1 MALDGAADLD
11 DLGFAA
17 GASMEASMADTD
29 IGFSFFP
36 PPAAA
41 EEDEVSFLPMA
52 VVVVAA
58 AASWGGEFG
67 FGLGPGESIGIFC
80 GREDI

>member
-1 MALDGAADLD
+1 LALDGAADLE

-36 PPAAA
+36 RPAAS
-41 EEDEVSFLPMA
+41 EDDEVSFLPMA
-52 VVVVAA
+52 VAA
-58 AASWGGEFG
+58 AAWRGEFG
-67 FGLGPGESIGIFC
+67 FGLGPGSRSGIFLWTR
-80 GREDI
+80 GHI

>member
-11 DLGFAA
+11 DLLGFAA

-29 IGFSFFP
+29 IGLSFFP

-41 EEDEVSFLPMA
+41 EEDEVSFLPMEEE
-52 VVVVAA
+52 VVVAVAA
-58 AASWGGEFG
+58 AAASSWVGNL
-67 FGLGPGESIGIFC
+67 GLA
-80 GREDI
+80 

>member
-1 MALDGAADLD
+1 MYEDAGALEGFALALDGAADFE

-41 EEDEVSFLPMA
+41 EEDEVSFLPM
-52 VVVVAA
+52 VVVAA
-58 AASWGGEFG
+58 AAWWDGGFG
-67 FGLGPGESIGIFC
+67 FGLGPGE
-80 GREDI
+80 

>member
-1 MALDGAADLD
+1 LEGFALALDGAADLE

-52 VVVVAA
+52 GVVVVAA
-58 AASWGGEFG
+58 SSSWGGEFG
-67 FGLGPGESIGIFC
+67 FGLGPGE
-80 GREDI
+80 